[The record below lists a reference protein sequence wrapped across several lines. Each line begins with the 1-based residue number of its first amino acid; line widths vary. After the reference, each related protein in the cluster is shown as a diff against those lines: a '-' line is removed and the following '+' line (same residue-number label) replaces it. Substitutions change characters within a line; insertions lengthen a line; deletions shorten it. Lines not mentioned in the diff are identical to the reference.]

1 MRSSKRD
8 NETALNRASSPD
20 PEKFVPR
27 ADYELATNRVSE
39 LETQVKAAQDAE
51 IEAEVDAAVE
61 AGKIA
66 PASRDYHLAT
76 CRTEGG
82 LDRFRGFVGQ
92 SPVIAPDKRTAK
104 TTTTAKTDKDGLSAE
119 ELAVCRQMGMSPA
132 DFAAAKAADQE

>member
-76 CRTEGG
+76 CRAEGG
-82 LDRFRGFVGQ
+82 LDRFRSFIGQ
-92 SPVIAPDKRTAK
+92 APVIAPDKRSHK
-104 TTTTAKTDKDGLSAE
+104 TTAT
-119 ELAVCRQMGMSPA
+119 
-132 DFAAAKAADQE
+132 AADQE